1 MGPAFYQRLR
11 HMVADKVHARSTG
24 PMQVLTRQPVEGRSK
39 RGGLRLG
46 EMERDCII
54 AHGASAVLEDRL
66 LHASDFYVM
75 PVCELCGQI
84 ADNVHNDVFDDD
96 AADGESKATPYC
108 RACKTDRVLMVQT
121 PYAYKLLVQELNA
134 VGLSVRHSV
143 TETP

>member
-1 MGPAFYQRLR
+1 
-11 HMVADKVHARSTG
+11 
-24 PMQVLTRQPVEGRSK
+24 
-39 RGGLRLG
+39 
-46 EMERDCII
+46 
-54 AHGASAVLEDRL
+54 
-66 LHASDFYVM
+66 M